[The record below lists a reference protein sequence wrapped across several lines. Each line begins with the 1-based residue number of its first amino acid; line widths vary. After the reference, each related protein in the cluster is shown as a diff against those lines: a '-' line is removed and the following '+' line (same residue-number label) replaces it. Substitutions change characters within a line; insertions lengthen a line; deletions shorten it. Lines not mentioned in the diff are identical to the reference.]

1 MLNRRILR
9 VKALQALY
17 SYYTTKNSLQRVM
30 SKKLADKYE
39 LDPAVHDFSDK
50 PFFEKRQ
57 QLLEQLFEDK
67 LREKSKSESG
77 LAEEELTSVENAYQE
92 YLDELSNERKRIRRQ
107 MLGEVDDIEKTY
119 LKILLLPAEFAFI
132 ESQDKEKT
140 EKKAGTNQSEWN
152 HNLLRNPL
160 IEKLTSFE
168 QLQQNAIKLKVDWK
182 NETEELNIWYKTIL
196 KNDARIIEYQSKKDP
211 SLEEHKEILLYLLK
225 KLVFKNDTIEAFMID
240 RDLYWQENKATLR
253 SLVTKTIKTF
263 DIESPESYQLLE
275 LSKNMEEDIEFF
287 QVVFDETIK
296 KDKEMDQ
303 TIAKR
308 TKNWDLTRVAAID
321 RIILKMALTEMIT
334 FPSIPVKVT
343 INEYIEIS
351 KIYSTPKSKQF
362 INGIL
367 DVISNEL
374 TSEGVIRKSGRGLID
389 NK

>member
-39 LDPAVHDFSDK
+39 LDPAIHDFSDK
-50 PFFEKRQ
+50 QFFEKRQ

-67 LREKSKSESG
+67 LREKSTGESG
-77 LAEEELTSVENAYQE
+77 LKEEELMSVDNAYQE
-92 YLDELSNERKRIRRQ
+92 YLDELSSERKKIRKQ
-107 MLGEVDDIEKTY
+107 MLSEVDDIKKTY

-132 ESQDKEKT
+132 ESQDKEKI

-160 IEKLTSFE
+160 IDKLTSFE

-182 NETEELNIWYKTIL
+182 NETEELNNWYKTIL

-211 SLEEHKEILLYLLK
+211 SLEEHKEILLYILK

-263 DIESPESYQLLE
+263 DIEAPEAFQLLE

-296 KDKEMDQ
+296 KNKEMDQ